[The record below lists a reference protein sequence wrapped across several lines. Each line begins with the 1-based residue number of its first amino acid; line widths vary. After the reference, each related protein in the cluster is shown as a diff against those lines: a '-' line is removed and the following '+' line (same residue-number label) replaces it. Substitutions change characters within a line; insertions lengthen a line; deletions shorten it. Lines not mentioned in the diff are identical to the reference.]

1 MNKIDFSII
10 SELETI
16 LIEEKEIINMLTIL
30 LNNYFDKRIDVKEAS
45 AFTMLS
51 LLVMEHNKYSSLA
64 NEIFKIKK
72 ENLERLEKLFERL
85 NDDYKFNVISDD
97 KE

>member
-10 SELETI
+10 SELESI

-30 LNNYFDKRIDVKEAS
+30 LNNYFDKRIDVKEAT
-45 AFTMLS
+45 ALTMLS
-51 LLVMEHNKYSSLA
+51 LLVMERNKYSSLA
-64 NEIFKIKK
+64 NGIFKIKK
-72 ENLERLEKLFERL
+72 ENLERLEKLFEKL
-85 NDDYKFNVISDD
+85 NDDYKLNVISDD